1 MNPKI
6 EFTPES
12 DDVLKFTLNGVNVC
26 YANAI
31 RRTILSD
38 IPVVVFKTT
47 PYAENKA
54 NITVNT
60 TRLNNEI
67 IKQRLSS
74 IPICITDLDMPFNN
88 YQLEVNED
96 NKTDTIMVVTTQHFK
111 IRNLTNDTL
120 LDDADVRKIFPPYV
134 PSTGKGEYFIEFVRL
149 RPKISDEIIGEKI
162 AFTSTFST
170 STAREDAMF
179 NVTGTCGYGFTPDIN
194 KMNEEVAKRI
204 QKWTDEGKN
213 KDEVAFEAKNWKL
226 LEGLR
231 YVIKDSFDFTLQSVG
246 IYDNRSIVVKAC
258 NILIIRLDNLIRLTN
273 EDAVKIEPSQSTMEN
288 CYDVTLE
295 NEDYT
300 IGNMLNHQ
308 IYEIFYRDMEK
319 VSYVGFK
326 KFHPHDVNSVLRFAF
341 KDIVEKK
348 SAKTLFKL
356 SLEGSKEVIEKIRGL
371 FDGKRK
377 K

>member
-300 IGNMLNHQ
+300 LGKTLEYIL
-308 IYEIFYRDMEK
+308 YEKYYKGEK
-319 VSYVGFK
+319 ILTYCGFK
-326 KFHPHDVNSVLRFAF
+326 KFHPHDTKSMVRVAFKEKQDKSVVGVYLREVCVDAQQVF
-341 KDIVEKK
+341 KDIHR
-348 SAKTLFKL
+348 LFK
-356 SLEGSKEVIEKIRGL
+356 
-371 FDGKRK
+371 
-377 K
+377 